1 MNGNSRILISI
12 AKNVLNEVDEEP
24 LLMKEG
30 DKNLELVHWS
40 RLLSADST
48 LADLMNELPFSLD
61 NKSLFDCTFHPPKE
75 FFFSK
80 ENNQLQGAN
89 SVTLQSLGWFPSG
102 TIVILLKKDII
113 AHRTVL
119 LCQKLS
125 LLELGTFQ
133 DASPTYTTSTTAV
146 ANKLLPSQL
155 FSAVEQRFQ
164 QEEEEMANN
173 NNNIS
178 PPRKKKQ
185 TQDEQQA
192 KLKEMI
198 QRLDETQMA
207 DNHKMNGQKSNI
219 TSQVRCML
227 IKSRSVPGIPIHK
240 NLRPEDRFF
249 LEVVLEDNT
258 ATCVSSYFYFYSQM
272 TTAGKVATT
281 ASTANQEVEC
291 LVEKDATFWRLPN
304 TMTLYECQNHN
315 YLQQF
320 DRVVIHQITST
331 NGTSTPSIV
340 DWENSK
346 EKKFFIES
354 NIAETIPSHS
364 TLPTCTARS
373 NVSNTTDD
381 AASKIPITD
390 VERNRISRIEKA
402 IFKVSKR
409 MV

>member
-207 DNHKMNGQKSNI
+207 DNH
-219 TSQVRCML
+219 
-227 IKSRSVPGIPIHK
+227 
-240 NLRPEDRFF
+240 
-249 LEVVLEDNT
+249 
-258 ATCVSSYFYFYSQM
+258 
-272 TTAGKVATT
+272 
-281 ASTANQEVEC
+281 
-291 LVEKDATFWRLPN
+291 
-304 TMTLYECQNHN
+304 
-315 YLQQF
+315 
-320 DRVVIHQITST
+320 
-331 NGTSTPSIV
+331 
-340 DWENSK
+340 
-346 EKKFFIES
+346 
-354 NIAETIPSHS
+354 
-364 TLPTCTARS
+364 
-373 NVSNTTDD
+373 
-381 AASKIPITD
+381 
-390 VERNRISRIEKA
+390 
-402 IFKVSKR
+402 
-409 MV
+409 